1 MATKKKGG
9 RSPRTSAKTK
19 AKKRPVARKKVQPV
33 RATSDIASVATE
45 SPSYPW
51 SVPYEALKALNDTGL
66 TAVMK
71 ELITAEAV
79 LRSADISQISINS
92 EEKAADAG
100 CDAWSPQVPIASAW
114 LGSRETCWQFKAG
127 KSGEPSRLRGE
138 VAKPV
143 PSSTLANG
151 GRFVLVA
158 SGSVNGVAGRRARL
172 LVLEREAKRL
182 RLPTDHIHVLT
193 SESLSNWLD
202 QHPAIAGTLLGLKG
216 FWTLPNWKVDIRHPA
231 GWFPSESQQAA
242 VAQLQ
247 EALGSSSETV
257 HIHIYGRPGVG
268 KTRLALEAC
277 SSASWSNKVLYVP
290 EPSQAHVLELIERV
304 AASHAYL
311 TLVVDEAPPNHLSTW
326 GAAAHRANGRIRL
339 LTIGHTRSLDA
350 THLTEIELKPLD
362 RDAMLKAVR
371 EWHPEMPYEQHDFIA
386 AFSDGYIKLAR
397 LAGVALTNSPGMNV
411 RELLRDHQI
420 KSLMDA
426 LLGPM
431 QGRRS
436 LHVVA
441 VLTSVGWDG
450 PRAEEGKVIAERF
463 GLNWNDVRISVR
475 EFDERMGIAPRA
487 GDLRYISPAP
497 LGVYLAIE
505 AWETNHEQLER
516 LVADLPNAE
525 ARRAYHE
532 RLAAVIT
539 SPSARKFA
547 QEQLS
552 LYASLDRF
560 VNEQDVDFWAAISR
574 SDPMTAAAQL
584 RSALER
590 ATRAQRLGIT
600 GKAQRTLV
608 HSVANLAWSS
618 SAFTDATI
626 ALALLADAEN
636 QSRNNYA
643 ASAFRERF
651 QLFLGGTE
659 TPFMDRLKA
668 VDILLTRTEDSYRGL
683 IIEALSLTGA
693 RRSTRMDPRPRT
705 DSAREPEWRPGTHQE
720 ALDAIN
726 LAFDRLD
733 RVASEGRQALQ
744 GPLAKAGR
752 ELRHLF
758 RNRWLRDRIS
768 NLYRV
773 IIKNYPETQSA
784 FREELRDI
792 LNLET
797 QHWRELPTEDV
808 HWLES
813 FYAELADRTPAGR
826 LREVVSIRDDQ
837 FDVAQLDPFA
847 RALVDSPELLESEW
861 AWLTSG
867 SATHAWHLGEAVA
880 GIDTSLDLLPRLL
893 AFSRNGPDIRI
904 TAGYIHKAT
913 QNRDLDWA
921 DNLLNSLRQETPE
934 DIRFIAEL
942 SRLCTPTAHGVE
954 RLATLAESG
963 ALPVS
968 IAGQLVF
975 GGWASK
981 ISHAAFERLSQVL
994 VSRPEYH
1001 SAAVA
1006 LLEYR
1011 LKQNPDEWASFEE
1024 LVLELLGDTSLFK
1037 TPNMSEH
1044 HWIRLA
1050 SKLVSS
1056 HTHFIA
1062 RTILNAHAEHDERGW
1077 FLEHSQVAEVFSACI
1092 ESNPAKV
1099 WEELRL
1105 KLETSETAI
1114 RLTYG
1119 FPSGELERLPH
1130 EEILSWVAAAPASRA
1145 LLVARLVAKTLAP
1158 GSLSEKLLAAN
1169 AAQAD
1174 LSDEYFLAWLQGGWW
1189 GPESA
1194 HWQGIAEQLN
1204 ALAKETLEPAVMDW
1218 ARHAAQRFRQRAEHE
1233 RKREEERQVR
1243 RR

>member
-1 MATKKKGG
+1 MATKNKGG
-9 RSPRTSAKTK
+9 RSPRTSVKTK
-19 AKKRPVARKKVQPV
+19 AKKRPAGQKKVQQI
-33 RATSDIASVATE
+33 RATSEITSVATE

-51 SVPYEALKALNDTGL
+51 SVPYEALRALNDKDL

-79 LRSADISQISINS
+79 LRSADISLININS

-100 CDAWSPQVPIASAW
+100 CDGWSPQVPIASAW

-158 SGSVNGVAGRRARL
+158 SGSVNGVAGQRARL
-172 LVLEREAKRL
+172 LVLQSEAKRL

-202 QHPAIAGTLLGLKG
+202 QHPAIAGTFLGLKG
-216 FWTLPNWKVDIRHPA
+216 FWTLSNWKADIRHPA
-231 GWFPSESQQAA
+231 GWSPSESQQAA
-242 VAQLQ
+242 VAQLHD
-247 EALGSSSETV
+247 ALGSSSETV

-277 SSASWSNKVLYVP
+277 SSASWSNNVLYVP
-290 EPSQAHVLELIERV
+290 DPSQAHVLELIERV
-304 AASHAYL
+304 AANHAYL
-311 TLVVDEAPPNHLSTW
+311 TLVVDEAPPNHLDTW
-326 GAAAHRANGRIRL
+326 GAAAHRSNGRIRL
-339 LTIGHTRSLDA
+339 LTIGHARPPVT
-350 THLTEIELKPLD
+350 THITEIELKPLD

-397 LAGVALTNSPGMNV
+397 LTGVALTNNPGMNV
-411 RELLRDHQI
+411 RDLLRNHQI

-450 PRAEEGKVIAERF
+450 PKAEEGKAIAERF

-475 EFDERMGIAPRA
+475 EFDEQMGIVPKA

-505 AWETNHEQLER
+505 AWETNHEQLEQ
-516 LVADLPNAE
+516 LAANLPNTE
-525 ARRAYHE
+525 AQRAYNE
-532 RLAAVIT
+532 RLKAAIT
-539 SPSARKFA
+539 CPPARKFA
-547 QEQLS
+547 QNQLR
-552 LYASLDRF
+552 LYTSIERF
-560 VNEQDVDFWAAISR
+560 ANEQDVEFWAVISR
-574 SDPMTAAAQL
+574 SDPITAAAQI

-590 ATRAQRLGIT
+590 ATRAQRLDIT

-608 HSVANLAWSS
+608 HSLANLAWSAS
-618 SAFTDATI
+618 TFTDATI
-626 ALALLADAEN
+626 ALAFLADAEN
-636 QSRNNYA
+636 ESRSNNA
-643 ASAFRERF
+643 ANAFRERF

-659 TPFMDRLKA
+659 TPFKDRLKA

-683 IIEALSLTGA
+683 IIEALSSTGA
-693 RRSTRMDPRPRT
+693 RRSTRMDPPSRT
-705 DSAREPEWRPGTHQE
+705 DSAREPEWRPRTHQE

-726 LAFDRLD
+726 GAFDRLD

-744 GPLAKAGR
+744 DPLVKAGR
-752 ELRHLF
+752 ELRHLL

-768 NLYRV
+768 NLYQI
-773 IIKNYPETQSA
+773 IIKSHPETQSV

-813 FYAELADRTPAGR
+813 FYEELADRTPAGQ
-826 LREVVSIRDDQ
+826 LREMVSMRDYQ

-847 RALVDSPELLESEW
+847 RALVASPELLESEW

-867 SATHAWHLGEAVA
+867 NATQAWRLGEVVA

-893 AFSRNGPDIRI
+893 AFSSHGPDIRI
-904 TAGYIHKAT
+904 TAGYIHRVT
-913 QNRDLDWA
+913 QSRGLDWA
-921 DNLLNSLRQETPE
+921 DNLLNNLRQETPE
-934 DIRFIAEL
+934 DIRLIAEL
-942 SRLCTPTAHGVE
+942 SRLCTPTDHGAE

-963 ALPVS
+963 RLPIP

-975 GGWASK
+975 GGWTSN

-994 VSRPEYH
+994 VSRPEYRS
-1001 SAAVA
+1001 SAIV
-1006 LLEYR
+1006 LLEFR
-1011 LKQNPDEWASFEE
+1011 LKQSPDEWASFEG
-1024 LVLELLGDTSLFK
+1024 LVLELLSDTSLLK
-1037 TPNMSEH
+1037 NSSRSEYHWMS
-1044 HWIRLA
+1044 LA
-1050 SKLVSS
+1050 SKLVPS

-1062 RTILNAHAEHDERGW
+1062 RTILNAHAEHDEQGW
-1077 FLEHSQVAEVFSACI
+1077 FLEHSRVAGVFSACI
-1092 ESNPAKV
+1092 ESNPKKV

-1105 KLETSETAI
+1105 KLETPETAI
-1114 RLTYG
+1114 RITYG

-1130 EEILSWVAAAPASRA
+1130 QEILTWVAAAPASRA

-1169 AAQAD
+1169 TAQAE
-1174 LSDEYFLAWLQGGWW
+1174 LSDEYFLAWFQGGWW

-1204 ALAKETLEPAVMDW
+1204 ALAKETLEPAVADW

-1233 RKREEERQVR
+1233 SKREEERQVR
-1243 RR
+1243 SR